1 VNESLSSFVAGAVEY
16 IVGGLMLLGSLVFL
30 ASAFSWNLA
39 VTPGELADLQ
49 ASSASLAVSLLLVA
63 LAYAMGVVGE
73 SLSRALMEW
82 DLVRV
87 TLANKNFAP
96 KPAEAEPAAT
106 GTALTS
112 PPEADTLKA
121 TQSKTAIV
129 TIPKSERKKFELERD
144 RQRMVV
150 MTKHVQLYADV
161 ESQLKRLR
169 LERVAFVSLV
179 LLLLGFAFREEAAQT
194 LVALG
199 GAALLGWLVHMR
211 FKRYCGAI
219 ARAYE
224 IVGQG
229 FTMTQSGEFTTPLDG
244 PQLKSSP

>member
-30 ASAFSWNLA
+30 ASAFDWNLA
-39 VTPGELADLQ
+39 VTEDDLDSLQ

-63 LAYAMGVVGE
+63 LAYAMGVIGE

-87 TLANKNFAP
+87 TLANKSFAP
-96 KPAEAEPAAT
+96 KAPTAEPAAT
-106 GTALTS
+106 GRALTS
-112 PPEADTLKA
+112 PPEVETLRA

-129 TIPKSERKKFELERD
+129 KISESERKKFELERD

-150 MTKHVQLYADV
+150 MTKHAHLYADI

-169 LERVAFVSLV
+169 LERVAFVSVGLLV
-179 LLLLGFAFREEAAQT
+179 LGFAFRWEGAQT
-194 LVALG
+194 LVSMVA
-199 GAALLGWLVHMR
+199 AALLGWLVHMR

-224 IVGQG
+224 IVSQG
-229 FTMTQSGEFTTPLDG
+229 FTMTQSGEFTTPLDMSAG
-244 PQLKSSP
+244 KKTP